1 MSEDP
6 ATTPTDPNAPAAP
19 ADAPGGEEHLVR
31 HRKRR
36 RHSFRPESE
45 ALARRR
51 EDLRALS
58 WILPVCMLALGAIIL
73 FVEMHNPEP
82 AARAK
87 DVVAIGCALLG
98 AGAVWLSA
106 ALAWRWFEIVR
117 RWRAENGEE
126 PRRRHRHH
134 HHHHGSTT

>member
-6 ATTPTDPNAPAAP
+6 ATTPTPAEPNAPAAP
-19 ADAPGGEEHLVR
+19 AGTNGEEHLVR

-73 FVEMHNPEP
+73 FVEMRNPEP

-106 ALAWRWFEIVR
+106 AFAWRWFEIVR

-126 PRRRHRHH
+126 PRRRHH